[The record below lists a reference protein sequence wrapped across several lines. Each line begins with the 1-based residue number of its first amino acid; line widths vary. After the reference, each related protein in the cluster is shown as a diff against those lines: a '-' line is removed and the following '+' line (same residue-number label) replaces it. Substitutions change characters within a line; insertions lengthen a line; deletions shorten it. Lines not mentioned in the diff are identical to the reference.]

1 MNTNLEPD
9 EIDQFC
15 HAMVSHYDMFFDD
28 SDGAQTKN
36 QHGCSQPGKKPN
48 LRRDYEGTISSPQ
61 QDISM
66 LVALEWAKIHLLVFR
81 WIFCH
86 WLLSAQPKRFSSS
99 GIWSL
104 KSLTNLPLKYSLDS
118 S

>member
-66 LVALEWAKIHLLVFR
+66 LVAGVLR
-81 WIFCH
+81 
-86 WLLSAQPKRFSSS
+86 
-99 GIWSL
+99 
-104 KSLTNLPLKYSLDS
+104 
-118 S
+118 